1 MERSTAGA
9 VHRIS
14 RGRLGRPRQGS
25 ALRRLALAATV
36 AACVSAPAGQD
47 DPPVSDPLEPVNR
60 KVLVFNYVADTAVL
74 RPAAGVYERVVPR
87 FLRNRVRR
95 FIDNLDEPRTALNQL
110 LQGRPGAAASDAARF
125 IVNTT
130 VGLGGLFD
138 PAAAAG
144 LERHRED
151 FGQTLGRWGVPS
163 GPYLV
168 LPVIGSSTL
177 RDGAAKLVD
186 AVTSPTML
194 LERRSVRVGIGAVD
208 RVDARSR
215 QPAAGDM
222 GEDPYAYLRAAH
234 MRERRADVLDPDA
247 GSAGHLPQ
255 PSVDPLQSPV
265 STSSSYVP
273 VVEEPKPRTSTK

>member
-9 VHRIS
+9 VHRTS
-14 RGRLGRPRQGS
+14 RSRLRRPRQVS
-25 ALRRLALAATV
+25 ALRRLGLAATV
-36 AACVSAPAGQD
+36 AACVSALAGQD

-74 RPAAGVYERVVPR
+74 RPAARVYERVVPR

>member
-9 VHRIS
+9 VHRIC
-14 RGRLGRPRQGS
+14 RDRLRQPRQGS
-25 ALRRLALAATV
+25 ALRRLALAASV

-194 LERRSVRVGIGAVD
+194 LERRSVRVGIGAAD

-234 MRERRADVLDPDA
+234 MRERRTDVLDPDA
-247 GSAGHLPQ
+247 GSGGHLPQ
-255 PSVDPLQSPV
+255 PSVDPLQSRV

-273 VVEEPKPRTSTK
+273 VVEVPKPRTSTK